1 MTISY
6 YEKVVVTS
14 SNRFPE
20 YVGRIGVVLGIS
32 KEDDSRVSAY
42 SVTFPGE
49 DGGACFFFPEEL
61 RGTGEFVDR
70 SEFYDDNDRIKVR
83 VDGDEGS
90 LINSSTGSSEPGCE

>member
-14 SNRFPE
+14 STRFPE
-20 YVGRIGVVLGIS
+20 YVGKTGVVLGIS
-32 KEDDSRVSAY
+32 ADDSRVHGY

-49 DGGACFFFPEEL
+49 DEAICFSPEEL

-70 SEFYDDNDRIKVR
+70 SEFYDDNVRIRVR

-90 LINSSTGSSEPGCE
+90 LAS